1 MVHHPH
7 AEHVGSLLRPPT
19 LLAARARH
27 EAGEI
32 DDAALHRAE
41 DEAVLAALAEQ
52 EALGLPVV
60 TDGEYRR
67 SWYGGALA
75 AVVDGLAPDPEHVA
89 RPRWVGE
96 GDDGKEADEAISTQ
110 VRVGG
115 QVAVEPLRAREP
127 FARREVDFLLAHT
140 AAPTKVTTIGPLSL
154 AEAWFG
160 PASRGA
166 YPTAQHLIDDVVALQ
181 SAEVARIARQGVT
194 HVQLDSVLYVTKL
207 SQPAEVARIA
217 DGFGVEPSALLG
229 RVLAADN
236 AVLAAAHEAG
246 ATTGV
251 HICRGNNRSAW
262 VPDTGTYEVA
272 VRALSELVVD
282 RLLLEYDSDRAG
294 DFAPLRHV
302 PDGTTV
308 VLGLVTS
315 KFAALET
322 RDDLLRRIEEASRY
336 LPVERL
342 ALSPQ
347 CGFASTAPGNR
358 VTWDDQR
365 RKLELVVAVADE
377 VWGHGGRDAAAG
389 SAPAGSVA
397 AAPVPAAPVPDQP
410 LV

>member
-7 AEHVGSLLRPPT
+7 AEHVGSLRRPPA
-19 LLAARARH
+19 LLAARERH
-27 EAGEI
+27 EAGLI
-32 DDAALHRAE
+32 DAEALHRAE

-52 EALGLPVV
+52 QALGLPVV

-75 AVVDGLAPDPEHVA
+75 AVVDGLAADTDHVA
-89 RPRWVGE
+89 RARWVGP
-96 GDDGKEADEAISTQ
+96 GDDVSEADRAIATQ
-110 VRVGG
+110 VRVGQ
-115 QVAVEPLRAREP
+115 QVAVAPLRAREP
-127 FARREVDFLLAHT
+127 FAQRETDFLLEHAP
-140 AAPTKVTTIGPLSL
+140 APTKVTTIGPLSL

-160 PASRGA
+160 PASRPA

-181 SAEVARIARQGVT
+181 GAELARIARQGVT

-207 SQPAEVARIA
+207 SQPDEVARIA
-217 DGFGVEPSALLG
+217 AAFDVAPHELLG

-236 AVLAAAHEAG
+236 AVLAAGRAAG

-272 VRALSELVVD
+272 VGALSELVVD

-302 PDGTTV
+302 PSGTTV

-315 KFAALET
+315 KFAPLET
-322 RDDLLRRIEEASRY
+322 REDLLRRIEEAARY
-336 LPVERL
+336 VPVERL

-365 RKLELVVAVADE
+365 RKLELVVSVADE
-377 VWGHGGRDAAAG
+377 VWGSGGRA
-389 SAPAGSVA
+389 
-397 AAPVPAAPVPDQP
+397 QP

>member
-1 MVHHPH
+1 MAHHHPHRPH
-7 AEHVGSLLRPPT
+7 AEHVGSLLRPPA
-19 LLAARARH
+19 LLAARQQH

-32 DDAALHRAE
+32 GTDALHEAE
-41 DEAVLAALAEQ
+41 DHAVLAALAEQ
-52 EALGLPVV
+52 QAIGLPVV

-75 AVVDGLAPDPEHVA
+75 AVVDGLADDPGYVHRA
-89 RPRWVGE
+89 RWVGE
-96 GDDGKEADEAISTQ
+96 GEDGREADEAIATQ

-115 QVAVEPLRAREP
+115 QVAVAPLRAREP
-127 FARREVDFLLAHT
+127 FARREVDFLLAHAST
-140 AAPTKVTTIGPLSL
+140 ATKVTTIGPLSL

-160 PASRGA
+160 EAGRAA

-181 SAEVARIARQGVT
+181 AAEVARIAQQGVA

-217 DGFGVEPSALLG
+217 AEFAVPPEELLG

-236 AVLAAAHEAG
+236 AVLDAARAAG

-302 PDGTTV
+302 PEATTV

-315 KFAALET
+315 KFGVLES
-322 RDDLLRRIEEASRY
+322 RDDLLRRVEEASAFVP
-336 LPVERL
+336 LDRL
-342 ALSPQ
+342 AVSPQ

-358 VTWDDQR
+358 LGWDDQR
-365 RKLELVVAVADE
+365 RKLDLVVAVADE
-377 VWGHGGRDAAAG
+377 VWGDGGRDRSAA
-389 SAPAGSVA
+389 
-397 AAPVPAAPVPDQP
+397 
-410 LV
+410 